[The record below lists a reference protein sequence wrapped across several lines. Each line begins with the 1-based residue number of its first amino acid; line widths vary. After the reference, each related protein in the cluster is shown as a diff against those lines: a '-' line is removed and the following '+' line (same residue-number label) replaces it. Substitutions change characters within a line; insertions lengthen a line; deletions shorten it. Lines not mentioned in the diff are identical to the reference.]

1 MAKKNIR
8 SKRIQLSFV
17 IKQDPEEE
25 FVLNFLD
32 LLSPSRRANLI
43 MSLLKKYIQSQAKQ
57 QSGYIGL
64 YTKLKEEKKQ
74 EALAPVEKPEI
85 IPEKTV
91 SLREIGETPRELRP
105 EGKKSKLEEAADFAN
120 TFKVARANIKFLNKN
135 RN

>member
-17 IKQDPEEE
+17 IRQDPEEE

-32 LLSPSRRANLI
+32 LLSPSKRASLVMN
-43 MSLLKKYIQSQAKQ
+43 LLKKYTQSQAKQ
-57 QSGYIGL
+57 QSGYMEL

-74 EALAPVEKPEI
+74 EAPIPEEKLEI

-91 SLREIGETPRELRP
+91 VLREIGETPRELRP
-105 EGKKSKLEEAADFAN
+105 EEKKSKLEEEEEFSN
-120 TFKVARANIKFLNKN
+120 TFKAARVNIKFLNKN

>member
-1 MAKKNIR
+1 MTKKNIR

-32 LLSPSRRANLI
+32 LLSPSRRAALI
-43 MSLLKKYIQSQAKQ
+43 MNLLKKYTQSQAKQ

-64 YTKLKEEKKQ
+64 YAKLKEERKQ
-74 EALAPVEKPEI
+74 EESILVKKPEMM
-85 IPEKTV
+85 PVKTV
-91 SLREIGETPRELRP
+91 VLREMGETPRELRP
-105 EGKKSKLEEAADFAN
+105 EEKKSKLEEAEEFAN
-120 TFKVARANIKFLNKN
+120 TFRAAKANLKFLNKN